1 MEDRPWWDGET
12 LIFGMED
19 DIWWVGEHE
28 IFGLRT
34 SSLWDLETLI
44 FGVEDKNGPKK
55 SAKRLINLRLLSGE
69 AMETVSK
76 NFSDKYNN

>member
-28 IFGLRT
+28 FLDLELVVCG
-34 SSLWDLETLI
+34 DLETLI